1 MNYWMKRSAG
11 SCMILR
17 FDLCRGRPFRILE
30 GLTSRTRN
38 QESRT
43 RMMGSEQSIFCSPRA
58 ILLKK
63 SRYICI
69 MKKVLLFVL
78 AAIAIQSCTGKS
90 DQKLP
95 ILGNREPI
103 ERIVDGKTVADTV
116 YQTIQPFSYLNQ
128 DSVAI
133 SDKDFDG
140 KIYVADFFFTSCNSI
155 CPVMHRNML
164 NVYKKFKD
172 NPKVKFLSHSIDI
185 KYDLPSRLKT
195 YATKLGIEGNQW
207 EFVHGSRDS
216 IFDISARNYLVSAF
230 EDSSNPQGLVHQGW
244 FILVDTKKQIR
255 GAYDGTNEDQVK
267 QLMEDMDKLLKEEAS
282 SEK

>member
-1 MNYWMKRSAG
+1 
-11 SCMILR
+11 
-17 FDLCRGRPFRILE
+17 
-30 GLTSRTRN
+30 
-38 QESRT
+38 
-43 RMMGSEQSIFCSPRA
+43 
-58 ILLKK
+58 
-63 SRYICI
+63 

-103 ERIVDGKTVADTV
+103 ERIVNGKTVVDTI

-128 DSVAI
+128 DSVAV

-172 NPKVKFLSHSIDI
+172 HPKVKFLSHSIDI

-267 QLMEDMDKLLKEEAS
+267 QLMEDMDKLLKEEAA

>member
-1 MNYWMKRSAG
+1 
-11 SCMILR
+11 
-17 FDLCRGRPFRILE
+17 
-30 GLTSRTRN
+30 
-38 QESRT
+38 
-43 RMMGSEQSIFCSPRA
+43 
-58 ILLKK
+58 
-63 SRYICI
+63 

-103 ERIVDGKTVADTV
+103 ERIVDGKTVVDTI

-230 EDSSNPQGLVHQGW
+230 EDSTNPQGLVHQGW

-255 GAYDGTNEDQVK
+255 GAYDGTREDQVK
-267 QLMEDMDKLLKEEAS
+267 QLMEDMDKLLKEEAA